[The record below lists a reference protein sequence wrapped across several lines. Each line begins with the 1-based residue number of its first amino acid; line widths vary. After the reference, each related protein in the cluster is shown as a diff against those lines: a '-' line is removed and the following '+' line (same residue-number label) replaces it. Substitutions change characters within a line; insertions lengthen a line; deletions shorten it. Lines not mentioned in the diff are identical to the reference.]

1 MERLPAE
8 RTGARSKL
16 KSSAQPAVVGPWAKD
31 KLDALQ
37 RYLDYY
43 TKVLKNQRWRT
54 IYVDAFA
61 GGGRA
66 VVRAASGPDLGPL
79 IEENEA
85 DTEQVELI
93 NGSPR
98 VALDVANPFTRYVFI
113 EPNAAR
119 AAELEALKNEYR
131 GTRQVD
137 VRQENANAG
146 IDWLVSQNI
155 SRRGHRG
162 IAFLDPFGA
171 GLDWETLQK
180 LADTGLFEVVI
191 NFALNMAM
199 QRMLPN
205 SGVFQAGWRER
216 LDSYFGTDAWFG
228 EVYEEKSGLFGRNLE
243 KRADYLDRLLKLYG
257 GRLKKAFGFVSQPRL
272 VRNSRG
278 SPLYY
283 LLWAGPHQKGLQGAN
298 YILGMGN
305 RGRRTQRAR
314 S

>member
-1 MERLPAE
+1 MEWFPAE
-8 RTGARSKL
+8 RTGVRSKL
-16 KSSAQPAVVGPWAKD
+16 KSSAKPAVVGPWAKD
-31 KLDALQ
+31 KLDALR

-66 VVRAASGPDLGPL
+66 VVRAASGPDLAPL

-113 EPNAAR
+113 EPDAAR
-119 AAELEALKNEYR
+119 AAELEALKNEYG

-162 IAFLDPFGA
+162 IAFLDPFVA
-171 GLDWETLQK
+171 GLDWETPQK

-191 NFALNMAM
+191 NVALNMAI

-216 LDSYFGTDAWFG
+216 LDSYSALTLGLARFTKRNQDCLAAIS
-228 EVYEEKSGLFGRNLE
+228 KSEPTISTVF
-243 KRADYLDRLLKLYG
+243 
-257 GRLKKAFGFVSQPRL
+257 
-272 VRNSRG
+272 
-278 SPLYY
+278 
-283 LLWAGPHQKGLQGAN
+283 
-298 YILGMGN
+298 
-305 RGRRTQRAR
+305 
-314 S
+314 